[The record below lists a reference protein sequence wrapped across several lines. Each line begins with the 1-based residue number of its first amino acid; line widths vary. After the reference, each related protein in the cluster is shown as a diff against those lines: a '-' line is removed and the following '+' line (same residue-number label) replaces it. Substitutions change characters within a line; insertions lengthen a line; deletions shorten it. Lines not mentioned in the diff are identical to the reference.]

1 VELRDDL
8 AVQLDYRDPLE
19 EAALELVVGIDVD
32 LLELEVNPGG
42 AQTRELLARLVAKMA
57 VRPPVQTD

>member
-1 VELRDDL
+1 VELGEDL